1 MLAYYLYPF
10 VQNRD
15 VREYTKEDL
24 LKPEKVE
31 ELFDYCQ
38 ILEAYITK
46 TGWQFLIESYGY
58 DKLYEIDKRS
68 GWLSDQSTES
78 NLEEYIERIKYEIS
92 ICKEE

>member
-1 MLAYYLYPF
+1 MFGSIP
-10 VQNRD
+10 
-15 VREYTKEDL
+15 KEDL

-68 GWLSDQSTES
+68 GWLSDRSTES
-78 NLEEYIERIKYEIS
+78 NLEEYIEQIKYEIS

>member
-15 VREYTKEDL
+15 VREYTKVDL
-24 LKPEKVE
+24 LQPEKVK

-68 GWLSDQSTES
+68 GWLCDQSSES
-78 NLEEYIERIKYEIS
+78 SIEEYIEWVKYEIS